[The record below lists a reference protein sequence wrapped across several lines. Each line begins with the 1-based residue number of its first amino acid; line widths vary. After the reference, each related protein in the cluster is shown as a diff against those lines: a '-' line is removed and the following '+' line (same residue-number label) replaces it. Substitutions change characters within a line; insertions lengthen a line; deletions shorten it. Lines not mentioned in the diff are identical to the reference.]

1 MREALAV
8 VIGYFLGSLLP
19 AYVLGRARGID
30 LRETGEHNA
39 GTTNAFHVLGL
50 GPAIPTAI
58 YDVSKGLLA
67 MLVAWRLGVSEPWM
81 YAAGVAAVVGHRF
94 PVWLRFR
101 GAQGMAASVGLLFYG
116 LVVSLAEGW
125 LEWLSLAALAGVVV
139 VAYGAFRSGTAAG
152 VIVLPVL
159 GIAVGLNADDPAFVV
174 FFSAVVTYMWFVNLR
189 LAIVRRTFHM
199 SEATR
204 RQVRHL
210 RVLLR
215 PFALAFPVLYL
226 FVGKREMLL
235 LVGSVT
241 LFFVA
246 LDSARLLSPAAER
259 WLLERAA
266 FFFRRAD
273 ARRYSSATLFL
284 TGAFLTLFLY
294 PKPVASMAIVFAT
307 VGDLMAKYVGLEH
320 GRTRVLDRTLEGSL
334 GYFLACAL
342 SGALWSRFVPLSAA
356 QVIVGSL
363 AAALTETLHVG
374 LDDNFTVPLISGAV
388 MSAPA
393 YFGVPGF

>member
-1 MREALAV
+1 MREATAV
-8 VIGYFLGSLLP
+8 VIGYLLGSVLP
-19 AYVLGRARGID
+19 AYLLGRARGID
-30 LRETGEHNA
+30 LRETGEKNA

-50 GPAIPTAI
+50 GAAIPTAL

-67 MLVAWRLGVSEPWM
+67 MLVATWLGVAEPWV
-81 YAAGVAAVVGHRF
+81 YAAGVAAIVGHRF

-116 LVVSLAEGW
+116 LVVLLAEGW
-125 LEWLSLAALAGVVV
+125 LSWLALAALAGVVI

-159 GIAVGLNADDPAFVV
+159 GITAGLHSGDPAFTA
-174 FFSAVVTYMWFVNLR
+174 FFSVVVTYMWLVNLR
-189 LAIVRRTFHM
+189 LAVARRTFHL
-199 SEATR
+199 SDSTR
-204 RQVRHL
+204 RQIRHL

-226 FVGKREMLL
+226 FIDKRQMLL

-246 LDSARLLSPAAER
+246 VDSARLLSRSAER
-259 WLLERAA
+259 WLLDRAS
-266 FFFRRAD
+266 FFFRHTD

-294 PKPVASMAIVFAT
+294 PKPIASLAIVFAT

-320 GRTRVLDRTLEGSL
+320 GRTKILDRTLEGSL
-334 GYFLACAL
+334 AYFLSCAL
-342 SGALWSRFVPLSAA
+342 AGALWSRFVPLSAA
-356 QVIVGSL
+356 QVLVGSV

-388 MSAPA
+388 MAAPA